1 MAMNITP
8 DEESKM
14 LNPDIAVI
22 SIGTRKLRTIHIY
35 PLSVHDQFKF
45 SDVVTEALEK
55 FLTLRDGTASLME
68 TAGKIDDLADLED
81 RAEEVNQNVKFVADM
96 IGLIRENLDELL
108 SLVTDGRER
117 GKNILADISNNQAV
131 EIAEVIY
138 RQNYEMLQKKVLNLL
153 KGKTAQMMSQGN

>member
-1 MAMNITP
+1 MGEQPA
-8 DEESKM
+8 
-14 LNPDIAVI
+14 
-22 SIGTRKLRTIHIY
+22 
-35 PLSVHDQFKF
+35 
-45 SDVVTEALEK
+45 
-55 FLTLRDGTASLME
+55 
-68 TAGKIDDLADLED
+68 
-81 RAEEVNQNVKFVADM
+81 ADM

-153 KGKTAQMMSQGN
+153 KGKTAQMMSQAS